1 MRRREGKRKRA
12 FLIWG
17 LCPQT
22 PEIYRFGARMTRGTI
37 GALERRIGLR
47 QRCDPSADS
56 RAGMAGGGFGRPE
69 QQLGNPSD
77 LNLLRAKN
85 GPNFGGHLQES
96 TTDMNITS
104 RSSP

>member
-56 RAGMAGGGFGRPE
+56 RAGMAGAASAAPNINSRLRLILTYCGRKMVRT
-69 QQLGNPSD
+69 LGATFFPCFAG
-77 LNLLRAKN
+77 RTREA
-85 GPNFGGHLQES
+85 
-96 TTDMNITS
+96 
-104 RSSP
+104 